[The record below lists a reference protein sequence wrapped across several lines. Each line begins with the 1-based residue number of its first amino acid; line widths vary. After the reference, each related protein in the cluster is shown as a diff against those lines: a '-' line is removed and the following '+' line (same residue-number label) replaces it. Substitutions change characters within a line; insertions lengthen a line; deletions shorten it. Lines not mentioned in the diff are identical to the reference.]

1 VLQRLY
7 AQLERLFSIAA
18 AMNIYVTLATV
29 PAAVPLLHPIL
40 ASTHILV
47 LHAHRLHACTHTAQV
62 SPTYVWAEEDLSLL
76 EGSPVISATV
86 SMKRKL
92 EAEYATLAN
101 GLFARKQQLFPA
113 DTYSC
118 AAFQWAFSM
127 LFSRAIRLTS
137 LNSGKAIALIP
148 YADLFNHNPYANS
161 YIDARETGW
170 ITKKDEMAVYSDR
183 SYKRM
188 EQVHV
193 MHSYC
198 YVVILLV
205 LLLLLILLLL
215 VLLVLAQYSCQ

>member
-1 VLQRLY
+1 
-7 AQLERLFSIAA
+7 
-18 AMNIYVTLATV
+18 M
-29 PAAVPLLHPIL
+29 
-40 ASTHILV
+40 
-47 LHAHRLHACTHTAQV
+47 HACTHTAQV

-92 EAEYATLAN
+92 EAEYATLSS

-113 DTYSC
+113 ETYSF
-118 AAFQWAFSM
+118 AAFQWAFTM

-137 LNSGKAIALIP
+137 LKSGEAIALIP

-170 ITKKDEMAVYSDR
+170 ITKKDEVAVYSDR

-188 EQVHV
+188 EQVCVHV
-193 MHSYC
+193 YYNASLHT
-198 YVVILLV
+198 
-205 LLLLLILLLL
+205 LLLL
-215 VLLVLAQYSCQ
+215 VSVALLLFVFNAGSEHKQQQYACLC

>member
-1 VLQRLY
+1 
-7 AQLERLFSIAA
+7 
-18 AMNIYVTLATV
+18 M
-29 PAAVPLLHPIL
+29 
-40 ASTHILV
+40 
-47 LHAHRLHACTHTAQV
+47 HAHTLHTQV

-113 DTYSC
+113 DTYSY
-118 AAFQWAFSM
+118 AAFQWAFTM

-137 LNSGKAIALIP
+137 LKSGEAIALIP

-170 ITKKDEMAVYSDR
+170 ITKKDEVAVYSDR

-188 EQVHV
+188 EQVRV
-193 MHSYC
+193 MHF
-198 YVVILLV
+198 ILLCSYSAANTTRTV
-205 LLLLLILLLL
+205 VAGIASISL
-215 VLLVLAQYSCQ
+215 VAVTKLSVMVA